1 MLATTKNKDTPSY
14 IVVATK
20 KSQFHLIQRY
30 LDWPDQSCFSIK
42 KKISVLHPGS
52 WRDSLIL
59 VLVTFGT
66 SKRFL
71 KAYRSCQTLK
81 RDAKWDFLMRS
92 VHWNTKNKVT
102 LIFVS
107 LDFDRKSRMR
117 MRKTFPTETTTAPVD
132 SAAVLRK
139 TRERNNKIKII
150 KSPHKA
156 TTIIINIA
164 ASNH

>member
-1 MLATTKNKDTPSY
+1 
-14 IVVATK
+14 
-20 KSQFHLIQRY
+20 
-30 LDWPDQSCFSIK
+30 
-42 KKISVLHPGS
+42 
-52 WRDSLIL
+52 
-59 VLVTFGT
+59 
-66 SKRFL
+66 
-71 KAYRSCQTLK
+71 
-81 RDAKWDFLMRS
+81 MRS
-92 VHWNTKNKVT
+92 VHWNTKDKVT

-164 ASNH
+164 ASNHKGAKHNKGMMSFASMAGRTAKMSS

>member
-1 MLATTKNKDTPSY
+1 
-14 IVVATK
+14 
-20 KSQFHLIQRY
+20 
-30 LDWPDQSCFSIK
+30 
-42 KKISVLHPGS
+42 
-52 WRDSLIL
+52 
-59 VLVTFGT
+59 
-66 SKRFL
+66 
-71 KAYRSCQTLK
+71 
-81 RDAKWDFLMRS
+81 MRS
-92 VHWNTKNKVT
+92 VHWNTKDKVT

-132 SAAVLRK
+132 SAAVLHK

-150 KSPHKA
+150 KSQHKA